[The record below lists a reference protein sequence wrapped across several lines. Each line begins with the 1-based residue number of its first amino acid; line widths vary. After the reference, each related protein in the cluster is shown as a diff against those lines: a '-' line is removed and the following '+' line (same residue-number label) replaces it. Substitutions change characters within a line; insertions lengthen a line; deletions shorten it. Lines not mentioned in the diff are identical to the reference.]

1 MRLFFLILSLSIGI
15 CAHSQNKQAL
25 SKSDSLFAKGV
36 ELYNQ
41 GNYKAAIPLFT
52 ESDKIDKAELDSTS
66 NRREYSAMW
75 LGSCY
80 YKLGDEEKAKEISTF
95 EYMYPPTDRRL
106 TVKSD
111 SLAAIGV
118 ILFKQNEYRK
128 ALLHIQ
134 NCAEIEN
141 KYWGTSTLIMQ
152 TV

>member
-80 YKLGDEEKAKEISTF
+80 YKLGDEEKAKEIDSKRSF
-95 EYMYPPTDRRL
+95 ER
-106 TVKSD
+106 
-111 SLAAIGV
+111 I
-118 ILFKQNEYRK
+118 
-128 ALLHIQ
+128 
-134 NCAEIEN
+134 
-141 KYWGTSTLIMQ
+141 
-152 TV
+152 

>member
-1 MRLFFLILSLSIGI
+1 M
-15 CAHSQNKQAL
+15 QAL

-80 YKLGDEEKAKEISTF
+80 YKLGDEEKAKEIDSIS
-95 EYMYPPTDRRL
+95 YSLPPIDRRV
-106 TVKSD
+106 TVKPD
-111 SLAAIGV
+111 SIMYMTIRRKYSKKLKKFEKSACIYDSSV
-118 ILFKQNEYRK
+118 IIY
-128 ALLHIQ
+128 
-134 NCAEIEN
+134 
-141 KYWGTSTLIMQ
+141 TSL
-152 TV
+152 VR